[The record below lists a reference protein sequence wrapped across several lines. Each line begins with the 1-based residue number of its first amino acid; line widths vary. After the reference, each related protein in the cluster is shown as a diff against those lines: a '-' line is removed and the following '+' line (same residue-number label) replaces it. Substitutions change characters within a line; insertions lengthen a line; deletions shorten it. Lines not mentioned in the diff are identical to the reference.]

1 MEGIMSKILVM
12 GGNQFLGKA
21 LCESL
26 LTLGHTVFALN
37 RGNRKNVRD
46 VFHISVDRNEENQLK
61 KALSGL
67 EVDYIVDISGYEPLQ
82 VSILLESMK
91 GNYKQYIYISSAS
104 IYQEIQNIPAKEE
117 DKIGE
122 NSIWGDYAKNKFL
135 SEQEIPKN
143 IGNAKYTIFRPFYIY
158 GIGNNLDREAYI
170 FKRIEHNLPVY
181 LPNDGKEKIQF
192 GYVEDLVHAIIYSFG
207 KEEYY
212 NEIFNVSGE
221 EIVSIKE
228 YVELCAK
235 VMKKAVEIRYFFLE
249 DTKWKARDWF
259 PFRNLNLFGNIEKLL
274 STGFQNQYSLLSGLQ
289 KTYQFLK
296 KNKMLG
302 FPELHEI
309 EKIRRIKE

>member
-26 LTLGHTVFALN
+26 LTLGHSVFALN

-82 VSILLESMK
+82 VSILLKSMK
-91 GNYKQYIYISSAS
+91 GKYKQYIYISSAS
-104 IYQEIQNIPAKEE
+104 IYQEIQNIPAKED
-117 DKIGE
+117 DK
-122 NSIWGDYAKNKFL
+122 
-135 SEQEIPKN
+135 

-235 VMKKAVEIRYFFLE
+235 AMKKAVEIRYFFLE

-259 PFRNLNLFGNIEKLL
+259 PFRNVNLFGNMEKLL
-274 STGFQNQYSLLSGLQ
+274 STGFRNQYSLLSGLQ

-296 KNKMLG
+296 KNKMLV

-309 EKIRRIKE
+309 EKTRRIKE

>member
-1 MEGIMSKILVM
+1 MSKILVM

-21 LCESL
+21 LCERL
-26 LTLGHTVFALN
+26 IALEHTVFALN
-37 RGNRKNVRD
+37 RGNQKNVKG

-61 KALSGL
+61 RALSNL
-67 EVDYIVDISGYEPLQ
+67 EVDYIVDISGYEPSQ
-82 VSILLESMK
+82 VSMLLDSMK
-91 GNYKQYIYISSAS
+91 GKYKQYIYISSAS
-104 IYQEIQNIPAKEE
+104 IYQEIQNIPVKEE
-117 DKIGE
+117 DKVGE

-135 SEQEIPKN
+135 SEQEILKK
-143 IGNAKYTIFRPFYIY
+143 IENAKYTIFRPFYIY

-181 LPNDGKEKIQF
+181 LPNEGKEKIQF

-207 KEEYY
+207 KEECC
-212 NEIFNVSGE
+212 NEIFNVGGE
-221 EIVSIKE
+221 EIVSIKQ

-235 VMKKAVEIRYFFLE
+235 AMNKAVEIRHFFLK

-259 PFRNLNLFGNIEKLL
+259 PFRNVNLFGNIEKLCV
-274 STGFQNQYSLLSGLQ
+274 TGFQNQYSLLSGLQ

-296 KNKMLG
+296 KNKMLD

-309 EKIRRIKE
+309 EKIK